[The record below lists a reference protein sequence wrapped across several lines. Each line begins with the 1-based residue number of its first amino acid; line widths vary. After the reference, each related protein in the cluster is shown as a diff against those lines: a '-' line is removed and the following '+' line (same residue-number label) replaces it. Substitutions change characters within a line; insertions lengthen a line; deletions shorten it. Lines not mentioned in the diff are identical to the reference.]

1 MLHLHGAGNGIQG
14 PMHAERAFDQN
25 KLHTQL
31 PRTLWPRKSIFFKE
45 GKRERGG
52 EGERMLMSCKSVS
65 QSEVCM
71 FFMLVNELIFIT
83 STVTFLLRNC
93 SSWPCNAL
101 CSPGRTFHQQSILV
115 LEFHELIKF
124 FLFSAEEHVLNK
136 HGAVYKKAEVVH
148 N

>member
-1 MLHLHGAGNGIQG
+1 MVLGMESRAPCMLSEHSTKTNYIPSCPELFALEN
-14 PMHAERAFDQN
+14 
-25 KLHTQL
+25 LY
-31 PRTLWPRKSIFFKE
+31 FFKE

-136 HGAVYKKAEVVH
+136 HGAVYKKAELVH